1 MFKKPVKI
9 KSNSQ
14 VKGSDRKNVK
24 ERLLKAFPNLTE
36 ADVENLLPKKE
47 IIAVIKLT
55 TAANDI
61 VQVYTVQKRPIAF
74 DVRGT
79 LFPTIYLLWKF
90 HDLVPVYTTHSQV
103 LSYLSSGADL
113 MLPGVITPPA
123 TSGLSKYGNLP
134 EGTMA
139 CVNTTDN
146 KAAIAVGVT
155 AQSSADMLSSG
166 GKELGASKESPSNEE
181 VPKVPNNDP
190 CDDANNEG
198 NSEESKEE
206 SPVCTTE
213 EMDDLLNHSFFV
225 TIKYSK
231 TLTLPI
237 LTSNFY
243 KLQMMPVC
251 PEGKSL
257 DIKKSSFKKLKPFL
271 DSLSK
276 EGLITI
282 KEAKKGVESI
292 TAINK
297 DHPRFAE
304 FYLEPSLRPRKDEEE
319 GACAPLT
326 SVTESYIITPNVLP
340 IFAETGLN
348 KGDTVQM
355 TQIRQHVVEYVKKN
369 NCQNDENKRLVK
381 PKDALIKICKTENLI
396 TWEEVMEKVCEAM
409 KSCYKVTSGN
419 EELVNKGKVSPI
431 TLTVSQRSGNKKV
444 TLVDNL
450 ELFGIRIADFAK
462 ECQHGVAA
470 STSISKPL
478 GKKCDQLLVQ
488 GNQVLFVHNLLTEK
502 YKIPAKYIKGLEN
515 APKKKK

>member
-1 MFKKPVKI
+1 MIFC
-9 KSNSQ
+9 
-14 VKGSDRKNVK
+14 RKNVK

-166 GKELGASKESPSNEE
+166 GKGKCLTIYHVYGDKLCTLEGLPNIPVDDLGPPEWLKLSNYDEDFPELGASKESPSNEE

-276 EGLITI
+276 
-282 KEAKKGVESI
+282 
-292 TAINK
+292 
-297 DHPRFAE
+297 
-304 FYLEPSLRPRKDEEE
+304 
-319 GACAPLT
+319 
-326 SVTESYIITPNVLP
+326 
-340 IFAETGLN
+340 
-348 KGDTVQM
+348 
-355 TQIRQHVVEYVKKN
+355 
-369 NCQNDENKRLVK
+369 
-381 PKDALIKICKTENLI
+381 
-396 TWEEVMEKVCEAM
+396 VC
-409 KSCYKVTSGN
+409 V
-419 EELVNKGKVSPI
+419 
-431 TLTVSQRSGNKKV
+431 
-444 TLVDNL
+444 
-450 ELFGIRIADFAK
+450 
-462 ECQHGVAA
+462 
-470 STSISKPL
+470 
-478 GKKCDQLLVQ
+478 
-488 GNQVLFVHNLLTEK
+488 
-502 YKIPAKYIKGLEN
+502 
-515 APKKKK
+515 